1 MSALRLL
8 ITAVAVLVFIASA
21 VWFIL
26 DLAAHGGKTLSAGP
40 MIGLAVAAVLA
51 VLTRLP
57 ALAEGRRGRPAGR
70 RQDRR
75 RTSRRPDYRVPQ
87 APRQDWRPSSGREVF
102 SDDVDL
108 EIPPEPPPW
117 LKEITAPADRPA
129 RRLPHVAGPERP
141 DRLEEMAGEAEEAF
155 TGEDL
160 EPAADYAGED
170 LKLSD
175 WLEETTGEAEE
186 APAAAE
192 PEPAAAEPTGVEEP
206 PATGAEE
213 APAAAEPAATPR
225 TDSEGEAPAAAP
237 ILFSAYYPREVRPQD
252 WQPLRAYMLRE
263 FAAEAVRADA
273 QAQFGPR
280 TDIRE
285 TVREALAPVPA
296 DALVTAIPTLPG
308 FEFDPPQASARFRHD
323 WRRFDFDFRAVD
335 AELDASADGRI
346 TFLVE
351 GVIVADVP
359 LSVYVSQTAG
369 QAVFQPA
376 AATAS
381 PYQAIF
387 CSYSHK
393 DTTIVERVER
403 ASRYF
408 NFRYLRDVTTLR
420 SGEEWNPRLLEL
432 IEEADIFQLFW
443 SAHAAASEYVRQEY
457 LHAAALR
464 NSGAK
469 GRYFIRPI
477 RWQEPMP
484 APAPPEL
491 AGLHFDLIQ
500 ELAEEG

>member
-57 ALAEGRRGRPAGR
+57 ALAEGRRGRPAQR

-75 RTSRRPDYRVPQ
+75 RP
-87 APRQDWRPSSGREVF
+87 GGGGEVF

-117 LKEITAPADRPA
+117 LKEITAPANRPA
-129 RRLPHVAGPERP
+129 RRPPHVAGPEP
-141 DRLEEMAGEAEEAF
+141 LAAGPADAEPP
-155 TGEDL
+155 
-160 EPAADYAGED
+160 PAAGYAGPAPEQP
-170 LKLSD
+170 D
-175 WLEETTGEAEE
+175 WLEDMLREAEK

-192 PEPAAAEPTGVEEP
+192 P
-206 PATGAEE
+206 
-213 APAAAEPAATPR
+213 EPAATPR

-280 TDIRE
+280 TDVRE

-323 WRRFDFDFRAVD
+323 WRRFDFDFRAAD

-393 DTTIVERVER
+393 DTPIVERVER